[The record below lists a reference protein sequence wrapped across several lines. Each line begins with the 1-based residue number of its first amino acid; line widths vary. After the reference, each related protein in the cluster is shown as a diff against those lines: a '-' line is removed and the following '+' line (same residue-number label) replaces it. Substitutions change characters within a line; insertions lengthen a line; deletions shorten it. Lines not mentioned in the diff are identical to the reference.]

1 MTSRCEDAS
10 LVVLSGGHL
19 TWDDMKIL
27 RVFNNNTVLAQADR
41 GVVILTGR
49 GLGFQTR
56 PGEEV
61 DPAKVVRV
69 FEPAD
74 ERETDHLASLLQGIP
89 PEHVELVETALA
101 QVGATRLA
109 ASPALVVAL
118 ADHVTFALRRAADG
132 TSVDYPLL
140 AEVTHLYP
148 DEYARARALLSALN
162 ARVPTPMPPSEAVGL
177 ALHLV
182 NAGLATG
189 DLSFTYTMTDVIQ
202 QVLAVVEQTFGVR
215 LDPGSVSV
223 GRFVTHLRFLFV
235 RIHQHRQLDDQLT
248 SAVGSAIRDTYAG
261 AVECAL
267 RLGQLLELRLGTSL
281 TDDEVSYLA
290 LHVARVTADPAA

>member
-1 MTSRCEDAS
+1 
-10 LVVLSGGHL
+10 
-19 TWDDMKIL
+19 MKIL
-27 RVFNNNTVLAQADR
+27 RVFNNNTVLAEGDR

-56 PGEEV
+56 PGEAV

-74 ERETDHLASLLQGIP
+74 EHEAGHLAGLLQGIP
-89 PEHVELVETALA
+89 PEHVELVGTVLA
-101 QVGATRLA
+101 QVGATTLA
-109 ASPALVVAL
+109 ANPALVVAL

-132 TSVDYPLL
+132 QRVDYPLL
-140 AEVTHLYP
+140 AEVSHLYP
-148 DEYARARALLSALN
+148 DEYARAGALLSAIN
-162 ARVPTPMPPSEAVGL
+162 ARVPVPLPPSEAVGL

-182 NAGLATG
+182 NAGFSTG

-202 QVLAVVEQTFGVR
+202 QLLAVIEQTFGVR

-223 GRFVTHLRFLFV
+223 GRFVTHLRYLVV
-235 RIHQHRQLDDQLT
+235 RIHQHSQLDDQLT
-248 SAVGSAIRDTYAG
+248 SAVGAAIREAYRP
-261 AVECAL
+261 AVECAQ
-267 RLGQLLELRLGTSL
+267 RLGQLLELRLGTAL

-290 LHVARVTADPAA
+290 LHVARVTADPAPALPGPRA